1 MVTKRRQGARE
12 SLVRVNVGGLRRTLR
27 CGTLTKFPDTR
38 LGKLLDCRS
47 EEDVLQVCDDY
58 DAQRQEFYFDRNP
71 GLFRYVLHFYRTGK
85 LHVTEQHCV
94 FSFSQEME
102 YWGIGDFFLDSCCRF
117 RYHERKMGS
126 RRRASWDDDD
136 DEERLDGRDY
146 LRDDVRRLHAELRHL
161 ARLPYGAAR
170 QRLWLTLENP
180 GYSLPGK
187 VFSAVAVGVL
197 LASLAATCVESVP
210 DYQTLDGDGKALR
223 DPAVDAVEAF
233 STCWFTLE
241 VALRFLSAPD
251 RKRFFLQPLN
261 AIDAASVL
269 PVYVTLLCDW
279 TLGARSERGLTGRV
293 LQVPAALPPPL
304 ASFLLL
310 VLPPSLS
317 LALFHPPAHFC
328 PGLLLPWR
336 LGGVPPLAGLPGA
349 EAGPTLHGTALAGGH
364 PEAQLPGGGHPAA
377 LPGRGRVRLFRH
389 GLHRRVPGSR
399 GIGHHPGM
407 LVVGHGE
414 HDHGGLRRRRAGD
427 GGRQA
432 GGRRLHP
439 GRHPVGGAAHR
450 AHLQQVLPLLPA
462 PDGAGGVRPTP
473 RRWGGRPPGRRRQP
487 GVPGRGRRPLG
498 DTLKIPN
505 LQ

>member
-12 SLVRVNVGGLRRTLR
+12 SLVRVNVGGLKRTLR

-38 LGKLLDCRS
+38 LGKLLDCHS

-58 DAQRQEFYFDRNP
+58 DAQHQEFYFDRNP
-71 GLFRYVLHFYRTGK
+71 SLFRYVLHFYRTGK

-117 RYHERKMGS
+117 RYHERKLGS

-136 DEERLDGRDY
+136 DNQERLGGADALGA
-146 LRDDVRRLHAELRHL
+146 DVRRLREELRHL
-161 ARLPYGAAR
+161 ARLRCGAAR

-187 VFSAVAVGVL
+187 VFSVVAVGVL
-197 LASLAATCVESVP
+197 VASLAATCVESVP
-210 DYQTLDGDGKALR
+210 EYQTLDGNGKVLR
-223 DPAVDAVEAF
+223 DPAMDALEAF

-241 VALRFLSAPD
+241 VALRFLSSPD
-251 RKRFFLQPLN
+251 RKHFFLQPLN

-279 TLGARSERGLTGRV
+279 TLGDLSKRGLTGHV
-293 LQVPAALPPPL
+293 LQVFRL
-304 ASFLLL
+304 SRVFR
-310 VLPPSLS
+310 VLKLTRHSTGLRSLGAT
-317 LALFHPPAHFC
+317 LRVRPRP
-328 PGLLLPWR
+328 LLPGSPAPSEPDHR
-336 LGGVPPLAGLPGA
+336 TSA
-349 EAGPTLHGTALAGGH
+349 
-364 PEAQLPGGGHPAA
+364 AQLPGGGHPAA
-377 LPGRGRVRLFRH
+377 VPGRGRVRLFRH

-427 GGRQA
+427 GGRQT
-432 GGRRLHP
+432 GGRRLHS
-439 GRHPVGGAAHR
+439 GRQPVGGAAHHP
-450 AHLQQVLPLLPA
+450 HLQQVLPLLPA
-462 PDGAGGVRPTP
+462 PVGAGGVRPKP
-473 RRWGGRPPGRRRQP
+473 RRRRGRPPGRRRQP
-487 GVPGRGRRPLG
+487 GLPGRRLRPLAEA
-498 DTLKIPN
+498 LKIPN

>member
-293 LQVPAALPPPL
+293 LQVFRLSRVFRVLKLARHSTGLRSLGATLRHSYREVGILLLYLAVGVSVFSDMAYTAEYQEAEGLDTIPACWWWGTVSMTTVGYGDAVPVTAGGKLAAGGCILGGTLLVALPI
-304 ASFLLL
+304 
-310 VLPPSLS
+310 
-317 LALFHPPAHFC
+317 ALIFNKFSHFY
-328 PGLLLPWR
+328 R
-336 LGGVPPLAGLPGA
+336 RQ
-349 EAGPTLHGTALAGGH
+349 TAL
-364 PEAQLPGGGHPAA
+364 EAS
-377 LPGRGRVRLFRH
+377 VR
-389 GLHRRVPGSR
+389 HR
-399 GIGHHPGM
+399 
-407 LVVGHGE
+407 
-414 HDHGGLRRRRAGD
+414 GD
-427 GGRQA
+427 GADGHR
-432 GGRRLHP
+432 GGAVNRGYLEE
-439 GRHPVGGAAHR
+439 GAAHS
-450 AHLQQVLPLLPA
+450 A
-462 PDGAGGVRPTP
+462 TP
-473 RRWGGRPPGRRRQP
+473 
-487 GVPGRGRRPLG
+487 
-498 DTLKIPN
+498 
-505 LQ
+505 

>member
-12 SLVRVNVGGLRRTLR
+12 SLVRVNVGGLKRTLR

-38 LGKLLDCRS
+38 LGKLLDCHS

-58 DAQRQEFYFDRNP
+58 DAQHQEFYFDRNP
-71 GLFRYVLHFYRTGK
+71 SLFRYVLHFYRTGK

-117 RYHERKMGS
+117 RYHERKLGS

-136 DEERLDGRDY
+136 DNQERLGGADALGA
-146 LRDDVRRLHAELRHL
+146 DVRRLREELRHL
-161 ARLPYGAAR
+161 ARLRCGAAR

-187 VFSAVAVGVL
+187 VFSVVAVGVL
-197 LASLAATCVESVP
+197 VASLAATCVESVP
-210 DYQTLDGDGKALR
+210 EYQTLDGNGKVLR
-223 DPAVDAVEAF
+223 DPAMDALEAF

-241 VALRFLSAPD
+241 VALRFLSSPD
-251 RKRFFLQPLN
+251 RKHFFLQPLN

-279 TLGARSERGLTGRV
+279 TLGDLSKRGLTGHV
-293 LQVPAALPPPL
+293 LQVPAALSPGLLPFSSFSRPH
-304 ASFLLL
+304 FLLL
-310 VLPPSLS
+310 SS
-317 LALFHPPAHFC
+317 PAHFC
-328 PGLLLPWR
+328 PGLLPLWR

-349 EAGPTLHGTALAGGH
+349 EVDPTLHGIAFAGGH

-377 LPGRGRVRLFRH
+377 VPGRGRVRLFRH

-427 GGRQA
+427 GGRQT
-432 GGRRLHP
+432 GGRRLHS
-439 GRHPVGGAAHR
+439 GRQPVGGAAHHP
-450 AHLQQVLPLLPA
+450 HLQQVLPLLPA
-462 PDGAGGVRPTP
+462 PVGAGGVRPKP
-473 RRWGGRPPGRRRQP
+473 RRRRGRPPGRRRQP
-487 GVPGRGRRPLG
+487 GLPGRRLRPLAEA
-498 DTLKIPN
+498 LKIPN